1 MIEEVGIVTKVEGVT
16 AKVAVEKKGACDGCT
31 AKGTCET
38 KGESME
44 IEALNIARAQVGQ
57 TVRISI
63 KPQTYLKGTMLVY
76 GLPLVLFIAGAIAG
90 KNAGE
95 EYFKDTNSD
104 IIAAIGGFGALIL
117 SLFGVKVWAKKT
129 ESKTEYKPVI
139 EEIVQ

>member
-1 MIEEVGIVTKVEGVT
+1 MIEEVGVVIKVEGVT
-16 AKVAVEKKGACDGCT
+16 ARVAVEKRGTCDGCT

-38 KGESME
+38 KGEKME
-44 IEALNIARAQVGQ
+44 IEALNIARAQEGQ

-117 SLFGVKVWAKKT
+117 SLFGVKAWANKT

-139 EEIVQ
+139 EEIVR

>member
-1 MIEEVGIVTKVEGVT
+1 MIEEIGVVTKVEGVT
-16 AKVAVEKKGACDGCT
+16 AKVAVEKRGACDGCT
-31 AKGTCET
+31 AKGACET
-38 KGESME
+38 KGEIME
-44 IEALNIARAQVGQ
+44 IEALNIAWAKEGQ

-76 GLPLVLFIAGAIAG
+76 GLPLILFIAGAIAG

-117 SLFGVKVWAKKT
+117 SFLGAKVWAQKT

>member
-1 MIEEVGIVTKVEGVT
+1 MIEEVGVVTKVEGVT
-16 AKVAVEKKGACDGCT
+16 AKVAVEKRGTCEGCT
-31 AKGTCET
+31 AKGACET

-44 IEALNIARAQVGQ
+44 IEALNIIQAKVGQ

-76 GLPLVLFIAGAIAG
+76 GLPLILFIAGAIGG

-95 EYFKDTNSD
+95 EYFKDINSD

-117 SLFGVKVWAKKT
+117 SFFGVKVWAKKT